1 MQLTIIRL
9 LRTQSSEQI
18 LLRRDKGDI
27 GALDIHYSLNGHIRA
42 TLILFDESGI
52 KEPEVPALLTEID
65 EFLFPE
71 ASIQDHNLSFT
82 VVFGRVLGAFAPEQT
97 TKKGN

>member
-1 MQLTIIRL
+1 MQLMITRL

-27 GALDIHYSLNGHIRA
+27 GALDIHYPLNGHIRV
-42 TLILFDESGI
+42 TLILFEESGI
-52 KEPEVPALLTEID
+52 KENEVPTILTEID

-71 ASIQDHNLSFT
+71 ASLQEHNLSFT
-82 VVFGRVLGAFAPEQT
+82 VVFGRVFGAFAPEQT
-97 TKKGN
+97 KEKGN